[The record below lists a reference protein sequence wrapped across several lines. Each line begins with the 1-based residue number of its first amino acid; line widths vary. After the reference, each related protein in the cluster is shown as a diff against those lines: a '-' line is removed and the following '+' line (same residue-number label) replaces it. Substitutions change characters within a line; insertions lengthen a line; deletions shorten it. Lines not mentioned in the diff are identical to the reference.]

1 MQIHDGEIFVTK
13 SRNYENS
20 YYTKEFKK
28 DKDTGE
34 YMVDADGK
42 KISAIKSVYLPKDS
56 NLGDFSH
63 IRFKGYTSF
72 SLNDKGYIKEYIVV
86 TEIIEV
92 LSSNNNNSDFSVN
105 SDDDLPF

>member
-1 MQIHDGEIFVTK
+1 MQINDGEMYVTK

-20 YYTKEFKK
+20 YYTKELKK

-34 YMVDADGK
+34 YITDYDNK
-42 KISAIKSVYLPKDS
+42 KISTIKTVYLPDGTV
-56 NLGDFSH
+56 LDDFSH

-72 SLNDKGYIKEYIVV
+72 SVNDSGSIREYIVV
-86 TEIIEV
+86 TDLLEV
-92 LSSNNNNSDFSVN
+92 LDSNNSNNNFMSN